1 MARSDRERW
10 DQRYIAPRAGL
21 LRGPHTLLMQ
31 FAPPP
36 TADARALELAC
47 GLGRDALWL
56 AERGYTVDALDISFT
71 ALRQARAEMLRR
83 GLRGV
88 NFIQAD
94 LDEFTLPFYAY
105 DLVLVFRFLDRRLF
119 PEIRRRVR
127 PGGLVIYETRNIR
140 HAERHPEAPRA
151 HMLALGEL
159 PRYFPGWEVLH
170 SHDREYLSAFVGR
183 KPLEETEG
191 DDDEAKRARRG

>member
-1 MARSDRERW
+1 MARADRERW
-10 DQRYIAPRAGL
+10 DQRYTSPRGGL
-21 LRGPHTLLMQ
+21 LRGPHALLTQ
-31 FAPPP
+31 YAPPP
-36 TADARALELAC
+36 PPKARALELAC

-56 AERGYTVDALDISFT
+56 AERGYTVDALDISFN

-83 GLRGV
+83 GVRNV

-127 PGGLVIYETRNIR
+127 PGGLVIYETRNVR
-140 HAERHPEAPRA
+140 HAQEHPEAPRA
-151 HMLALGEL
+151 HMLEVGEL
-159 PRYFPGWEVLH
+159 PRHFAGWEVLLAR
-170 SHDREYLSAFVGR
+170 DEGPRSAFVGR
-183 KPLEETEG
+183 KPT
-191 DDDEAKRARRG
+191 A